1 MIYSEAVALLKEIKE
16 IEDNV
21 DYDKLFFMGGHKKAY
36 FLKNFRTLEK
46 LLKDI
51 YNGDMTID
59 EAEIK
64 QNEFTEEL
72 DKLKTYPARESK
84 YIDLKENVFKN
95 ANNFYEGW
103 KENFYRFKNEI
114 LSLSV
119 MDGAKTDSGDQQPD
133 TWGVLKQEKFRNSLK
148 QIKEEQR
155 DIDMDL
161 FEKNFGYETSD
172 KMAQVS

>member
-1 MIYSEAVALLKEIKE
+1 
-16 IEDNV
+16 
-21 DYDKLFFMGGHKKAY
+21 MGGHKKAY

-64 QNEFTEEL
+64 QNEFAEEL

-84 YIDLKENVFKN
+84 YIDLKESVFKN
-95 ANNFYEGW
+95 ANNFYDGW
-103 KENFYRFKNEI
+103 KEHFYRFKNEI
-114 LSLSV
+114 LSLSI

-133 TWGVLKQEKFRNSLK
+133 T
-148 QIKEEQR
+148 
-155 DIDMDL
+155 
-161 FEKNFGYETSD
+161 
-172 KMAQVS
+172 